1 MEISN
6 FIFIYTFLFLTLSYP
21 SKQSSMRSTYDVD
34 VVAGWVY
41 PYSSFSV
48 KVHRSKTLALSP
60 KVLSMV
66 FSTVDGVMVSI
77 SFTPLHYLFRL
88 PKSHCLLEI
97 QILTAR
103 TCQHTIFCMTSRLS
117 TNRRYFPLLS
127 PPFAHQSSG
136 QTMSFEKTQLV
147 PHSVVDS
154 PTTYCLYG
162 FYPVAFYMRIANV
175 LYLLL
180 FCR

>member
-1 MEISN
+1 M
-6 FIFIYTFLFLTLSYP
+6 FLNISYP
-21 SKQSSMRSTYDVD
+21 SKEPCVRTSYYVY

-60 KVLSMV
+60 KALSMV
-66 FSTVDGVMVSI
+66 FATVDGVVVST
-77 SFTPLHYLFRL
+77 SFTPPHYLFRL

-127 PPFAHQSSG
+127 HPFAHQSSG
-136 QTMSFEKTQLV
+136 QTMSFEKTRFV

-154 PTTYCLYG
+154 C
-162 FYPVAFYMRIANV
+162 AF
-175 LYLLL
+175 
-180 FCR
+180 